1 MPVRLR
7 SFIPLFLAPALHLG
21 VSLGASAALE
31 LGPSPF
37 RMRLRSVAVDFPAN
51 SDSRLEAPGAAGK
64 VRLVLSTLQ
73 RVAPV
78 RRVWRITCRVADRLM
93 HSGNCVTCDF
103 VPHQCQARQDN
114 VLLEAFPRDVLCFAL
129 GIIGPLRCSCP
140 PVCRGRRESAVPHFM
155 VKRRLRRSALQ
166 TRLAQLALQTS
177 HSYFR
182 RESFSLGRPRSSD
195 AVASRVPKTSLAL
208 ACDLVCWSP
217 SAELVQKLPELL
229 RR

>member
-1 MPVRLR
+1 MWIDQIARSSALIHTPIPSSRASPRSQPRSKRSSGARPFAIPDEVAKRGCGLPGRL
-7 SFIPLFLAPALHLG
+7 G
-21 VSLGASAALE
+21 
-31 LGPSPF
+31 
-37 RMRLRSVAVDFPAN
+37 
-51 SDSRLEAPGAAGK
+51 LEARTPGAAGK

-78 RRVWRITCRVADRLM
+78 RRVWLITCRVADRLM

-155 VKRRLRRSALQ
+155 VKRRLRRSASNPTGPTRFANISPLLPSGVLQ
-166 TRLAQLALQTS
+166 SGTATQLGHCRLKST
-177 HSYFR
+177 
-182 RESFSLGRPRSSD
+182 ED
-195 AVASRVPKTSLAL
+195 
-208 ACDLVCWSP
+208 
-217 SAELVQKLPELL
+217 
-229 RR
+229 